1 MDAFF
6 LVDLFVNFNTGFVTA
21 DGEVVMCPRRSVK
34 NYLWTWF
41 PIDFVSSISPVL
53 DYFIWWAARGT
64 IVMPGKGFNGL
75 SGPPSTCD
83 GGANGLAMARLL
95 KIGRIFKIFKV
106 LRIAKLVKM
115 GNDSADSVS
124 VSHVFRTSTLGRWR
138 RRGLTPPRRRRRG
151 RVVTASVPRRRH
163 RRVHRRLPHEQRVED
178 GDEAH

>member
-21 DGEVVMCPRRSVK
+21 DGEVVVCPRRSVK
-34 NYLWTWF
+34 NYLCSWF

-115 GNDSADSVS
+115 GNDSAIAVSDS
-124 VSHVFRTSTLGRWR
+124 
-138 RRGLTPPRRRRRG
+138 
-151 RVVTASVPRRRH
+151 A
-163 RRVHRRLPHEQRVED
+163 
-178 GDEAH
+178 

>member
-1 MDAFF
+1 
-6 LVDLFVNFNTGFVTA
+6 
-21 DGEVVMCPRRSVK
+21 MCPRRSVK

-115 GNDSADSVS
+115 GNDSAIAVSDS
-124 VSHVFRTSTLGRWR
+124 
-138 RRGLTPPRRRRRG
+138 
-151 RVVTASVPRRRH
+151 A
-163 RRVHRRLPHEQRVED
+163 
-178 GDEAH
+178 

>member
-21 DGEVVMCPRRSVK
+21 DGEVVVCPRRSVK
-34 NYLWTWF
+34 NYLCSWF

-115 GNDSADSVS
+115 GNDSADSAS
-124 VSHVFRTSTLGRWR
+124 VSHVFRTSSC
-138 RRGLTPPRRRRRG
+138 GLTSPWG
-151 RVVTASVPRRRH
+151 SFATVSVPRRRH
-163 RRVHRRLPHEQRVED
+163 RRIY
-178 GDEAH
+178 

>member
-1 MDAFF
+1 
-6 LVDLFVNFNTGFVTA
+6 
-21 DGEVVMCPRRSVK
+21 MCPRRSVK

-115 GNDSADSVS
+115 GNDSADSASFLAVS
-124 VSHVFRTSTLGRWR
+124 ELQVVSRHRGAVFVIIRGQFRDGVGATQAPSPNLLMIFSCPPLR
-138 RRGLTPPRRRRRG
+138 RRP
-151 RVVTASVPRRRH
+151 
-163 RRVHRRLPHEQRVED
+163 
-178 GDEAH
+178 

>member
-115 GNDSADSVS
+115 GNDSADSASFLTVS
-124 VSHVFRTSTLGRWR
+124 ELQLCNHFTVGPSS
-138 RRGLTPPRRRRRG
+138 
-151 RVVTASVPRRRH
+151 
-163 RRVHRRLPHEQRVED
+163 
-178 GDEAH
+178 